1 MHLSNKAMSYSI
13 KKIQKFLLKYEE
25 EVEEKASASKIIPV
39 EQSPMDL
46 TYDDIT
52 SEEDEL
58 MCLETQD
65 SVFDILL
72 SPDESDICI

>member
-25 EVEEKASASKIIPV
+25 EVEEKASASNIIPA

-65 SVFDILL
+65 SEFDILL